1 MNSAASAQ
9 VKGWCPGA
17 LRPMLSGDG
26 LIVRIRPFC
35 GAFSL
40 KQARGLADL
49 ARRLGNGHID
59 LTRRANLQLRGLLD
73 EHLPELHAELGKLGL
88 LDPDA
93 ETEATRNLMVSPLAG
108 LDPAESLDVR
118 PIARAI
124 ADALAADERLRAL
137 PGKFGLL
144 IDGGGTVSIAAER
157 ADVALLAVGAEIALG
172 IDTPSGTQWLGATSP
187 DAAAAA
193 ALLAVRTFLE
203 AAGGARRTRMR
214 SLSTAGVAHV
224 RSVLMAMLRP
234 CPVALPMT
242 GRALGVIGT
251 AAAVAAP
258 FGRGEAEQLH
268 RLGPRWP
275 KRPAPRSCGCRRGG
289 RSHLRHARRCRRCR
303 DRRRSA
309 GHWPDRRFARS
320 AAAHRGLP
328 WGARLQVEQRR
339 CAGRCA
345 TAGSTGSG
353 RGLRRQHPC
362 LGLRQG
368 LCAFRAVQ
376 AGAGRQGGS
385 SWIAWARN
393 ATTRGPVERII
404 GAEEFPALFAGPRD
418 G

>member
-193 ALLAVRTFLE
+193 ALAAVRAFLA
-203 AAGGARRTRMR
+203 AAGGATRTRMR
-214 SLSTAGVAHV
+214 SLSAAGVAQV
-224 RSVLMAMLRP
+224 RSVLAPLLRP

-258 FGRGEAEQLH
+258 FGRLEAEQLH
-268 RLGPRWP
+268 RLAALAEAAGATELRLSPWRTIYFGTRGAAAAAETVDAARAIGLIVDSHDP
-275 KRPAPRSCGCRRGG
+275 LLRIEACPGAPDCKSSSVDARGD
-289 RSHLRHARRCRRCR
+289 ARRLAALAAAEGYDGSIHVSGCAKGC
-303 DRRRSA
+303 
-309 GHWPDRRFARS
+309 ARS
-320 AAAHRGLP
+320 APSQLVLVGKAGLY
-328 WGARLQVEQRR
+328 RLV
-339 CAGRCA
+339 
-345 TAGSTGSG
+345 
-353 RGLRRQHPC
+353 
-362 LGLRQG
+362 
-368 LCAFRAVQ
+368 
-376 AGAGRQGGS
+376 
-385 SWIAWARN
+385 RN